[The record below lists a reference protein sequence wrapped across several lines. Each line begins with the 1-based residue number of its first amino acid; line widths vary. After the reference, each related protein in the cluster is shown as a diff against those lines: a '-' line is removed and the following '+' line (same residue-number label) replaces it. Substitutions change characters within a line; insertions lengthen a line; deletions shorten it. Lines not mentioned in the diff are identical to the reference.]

1 MPVRSDPSAA
11 TNKWVANLSNAT
23 PAMTAGANRV
33 TVAPGQ
39 LAAAAADKWL
49 AKVTAAKVKF
59 ANRVGSVSLDAWR
72 TAYTTYGVQR
82 VASGAQAKQ
91 GKMLAF
97 QQDWQAYLQANM
109 AKIDR
114 MPTTTLEDG
123 IAKAVAQMR
132 LNAAFKRSASAA

>member
-1 MPVRSDPSAA
+1 MPVRSDPQTA
-11 TNKWVANLSNAT
+11 TSKWVSNLSNAT

-33 TVAPGQ
+33 TTSPGTS
-39 LAAAAADKWL
+39 AAAAADKWL
-49 AKVTAAKVKF
+49 AKVTQAKDKF
-59 ANRVGSVSLDAWR
+59 KARVGSVTLQQWQ

-114 MPTTTLEDG
+114 MPTVTLQDG
-123 IAKAVAQMR
+123 IAKAVAQIQ
-132 LNAAFKRSASAA
+132 LNAAFKRSGA

>member
-1 MPVRSDPSAA
+1 MPVRSDPQTA
-11 TNKWVANLSNAT
+11 TQKWVSNLGNAT
-23 PAMTAGANRV
+23 AAMTAGANRV
-33 TVAPGQ
+33 TTSPGTA
-39 LAAAAADKWL
+39 AAAAADKWL
-49 AKVTAAKVKF
+49 AKVTQAKDKF
-59 ANRVGSVSLDAWR
+59 KARVGSVTLQQWQ

-114 MPTTTLEDG
+114 MPTVTLQDG
-123 IAKAVAQMR
+123 IAKAVAQIQ
-132 LNAAFKRSASAA
+132 LNAAFKRSGA

>member
-1 MPVRSDPSAA
+1 MPVRSDPQTA
-11 TNKWVANLSNAT
+11 TSKWVSNLSNAT
-23 PAMTAGANRV
+23 AAMTAGANRV
-33 TVAPGQ
+33 TTSPGTS
-39 LAAAAADKWL
+39 AAAAADKWL
-49 AKVTAAKVKF
+49 AKVTQAKDKF
-59 ANRVGSVSLDAWR
+59 KARVGSVTLQQWQ

-114 MPTTTLEDG
+114 MPTVTLQDG
-123 IAKAVAQMR
+123 IAKAVAQIQ
-132 LNAAFKRSASAA
+132 LNAAFKRSGA